1 MLPGPTYTLPHCPCQ
16 GGQGGKEGDL
26 HEEPL
31 AEDKRSPETN
41 PSCGHRGRTRDATAM
56 AWAPLLLPL
65 LTLCTGASS
74 QALPA
79 GSAPQDPELDPPQTL
94 SSVQHSPKTEPVGHG
109 SLALAFPP
117 FPSYRLCGLLRADPV
132 LSLASGLG
140 RDGQDHLHRG
150 FTG

>member
-1 MLPGPTYTLPHCPCQ
+1 M
-16 GGQGGKEGDL
+16 

-74 QALPA
+74 QACLQAQPR
-79 GSAPQDPELDPPQTL
+79 DPEL
-94 SSVQHSPKTEPVGHG
+94 EPANRSGIPEG
-109 SLALAFPP
+109 RS
-117 FPSYRLCGLLRADPV
+117 
-132 LSLASGLG
+132 LSL
-140 RDGQDHLHRG
+140 
-150 FTG
+150 